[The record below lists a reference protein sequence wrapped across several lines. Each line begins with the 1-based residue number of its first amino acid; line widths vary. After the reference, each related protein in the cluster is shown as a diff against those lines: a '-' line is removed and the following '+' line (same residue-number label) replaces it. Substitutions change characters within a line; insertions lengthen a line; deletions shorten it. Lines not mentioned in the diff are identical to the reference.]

1 MMKPTG
7 LHPMQMVNHITTS
20 KSASTPPRQASTQQR
35 KMKRE
40 SNPSV
45 NQYTS
50 NSSLRNQ
57 QKGNRDAKKF
67 SNSSNGKWKPNG
79 SQDLVL
85 SSEKVPLMER
95 KHGNQQRSKNF
106 PKVTQ
111 FGSIDLLVQTAL
123 AHKHLR

>member
-1 MMKPTG
+1 MKSTG
-7 LHPMQMVNHITTS
+7 LHPMQMVNHVTTS
-20 KSASTPPRQASTQQR
+20 KSASTPPRQTATQQM
-35 KMKRE
+35 KKRE

-95 KHGNQQRSKNF
+95 KHGNRQRSDF